1 MTAGLLAYLFA
12 RPITSGYPSA
22 ANIRCFSIHCT
33 FDPVNLWIFK
43 GFAAHPAS
51 VLHMFW
57 ALIEKQQRP
66 NIQHLHLQVIRL
78 MALITLVVI
87 FAKSIQQA
95 AI

>member
-22 ANIRCFSIHCT
+22 ANIRCFSICCT

-43 GFAAHPAS
+43 GFPTHPAS

-57 ALIEKQQRP
+57 AQRKIMEMSQ
-66 NIQHLHLQVIRL
+66 NKHRQTR
-78 MALITLVVI
+78 
-87 FAKSIQQA
+87 
-95 AI
+95 